1 MSWPFQKPVDVKDVP
16 NYYKIIKDPMGKKK
30 KILKKF
36 LTFFFFVS
44 KDLTTL
50 KTKVLSNKFKT
61 ICDFIRDV
69 NKIFNNCRQF
79 NAIDSTFSQCANVV
93 DNYFRQLLENLMVK
107 EQN

>member
-1 MSWPFQKPVDVKDVP
+1 MSKMYRIIIRLSKTRWVSE
-16 NYYKIIKDPMGKKK
+16 YKEIKINSIIDC
-30 KILKKF
+30 L
-36 LTFFFFVS
+36 
-44 KDLTTL
+44 DLTTL
-50 KTKVLSNKFKT
+50 KSKVLSNKFKT

-93 DNYFRQLLENLMVK
+93 DNCFRQLLENLMVK

>member
-16 NYYKIIKDPMGKKK
+16 NYYKIIRDPMGKRNEF
-30 KILKKF
+30 LKNF
-36 LTFFFFVS
+36 NSFVF

-93 DNYFRQLLENLMVK
+93 DNCFRQLLENLMVK
-107 EQN
+107 EQNQ

>member
-1 MSWPFQKPVDVKDVP
+1 MYRIIIRSSKIQWVKK
-16 NYYKIIKDPMGKKK
+16 NENFSKNFLFYY
-30 KILKKF
+30 
-36 LTFFFFVS
+36 FFF

-93 DNYFRQLLENLMVK
+93 DNYFRQLLENLMVDK
-107 EQN
+107 

>member
-1 MSWPFQKPVDVKDVP
+1 MSWPFRKPVDVKDVP
-16 NYYKIIKDPMGKKK
+16 NYYKIIKDPMGKADEENAAMESH
-30 KILKKF
+30 L
-36 LTFFFFVS
+36 LS
-44 KDLTTL
+44 SGSDLTTL

-93 DNYFRQLLENLMVK
+93 DNHFRQLLENLMMK
-107 EQN
+107 D